1 MTIEFRPLGETDLP
15 GLAGW
20 LNEDHVREWWRDGSD
35 LEQLRTKY
43 LPRIHREEPTEVFV
57 ITDDQD
63 DIGIIQRYRLADYPD
78 WDGTVAGTGLA
89 FADAAGIDYLIGDV
103 SRTGGGLGTRAIEK
117 FTAQL
122 LSDWPDIGQ
131 VVVTPQQANR
141 ASCRALEKAGYTLRW
156 TGRLDSDDP
165 ADAGTTALYV
175 RNR

>member
-1 MTIEFRPLGETDLP
+1 MTIDYRPLAETDLRR
-15 GLAGW
+15 LAGW

-43 LPRIHREEPTEVFV
+43 LPRIRCEEPTEVFV
-57 ITDDQD
+57 ITDDED

-78 WDGTVAGTGLA
+78 WDETVARTGLV

-103 SRTGGGLGTRAIEK
+103 SCTGRGLGTRAIEE
-117 FTAQL
+117 FTAL
-122 LSDWPDIGQ
+122 LVADWPDIEQ